1 VSTGRRATGGRPGG
15 KDSEPG
21 SAGAPATE
29 LRMVDAIRAAMH
41 DELAADPS
49 VVLFGE
55 DVTVGGPF
63 GATNGLQ
70 DAFGTERVRDTPISE
85 GAVMGMA
92 VGAAATGL
100 RPIVEI
106 MFMDFATLALDQLV
120 NHAAKLRYMS
130 GGQLSIPLT
139 VRVQAGASGAF
150 GAHHSQSLEAWFA
163 HVPGLKVVA
172 ASTPRD
178 AYGLLR
184 AAIRDPDPVVF
195 IEHRAL
201 YWGKGPVAVGEAGIA
216 PIGRA
221 ALRRPGR
228 DVTLIAWSRMA
239 ATALAAAEQ
248 LAAEGIEAEVL
259 DLRSLQPLDLE
270 TVLASV
276 RRTRRAVIAHE
287 AVMTGGL
294 GGELVASIQAAA
306 FDRLVAP
313 IGRVGAPFA
322 PVPASPA
329 LEAAFVPGPA
339 AIVDAVRYTMAGSI
353 ASREEAG

>member
-1 VSTGRRATGGRPGG
+1 
-15 KDSEPG
+15 
-21 SAGAPATE
+21 
-29 LRMVDAIRAAMH
+29 MVDAIRAAMRA
-41 DELAADPS
+41 ELAADS
-49 VVLFGE
+49 AVVLFGE

-63 GATNGLQ
+63 GATKGLQ
-70 DAFGTERVRDTPISE
+70 DEFGGARVRDTPISE

-130 GGQLSIPLT
+130 GGQLSVPLT

-172 ASTPRD
+172 ASTPQD

-201 YWGKGPVAVGEAGIA
+201 YWGKGPVTTGEDGIV

-221 ALRRPGR
+221 AVRRPGR
-228 DVTLIAWSRMA
+228 DVTILSWSRMT
-239 ATALAAAEQ
+239 ATAVAAAGT

-287 AVMTGGL
+287 AVTFGGL
-294 GGELVASIQAAA
+294 GGEIAAAIQAGA
-306 FDRLVAP
+306 FDRLIAP
-313 IGRVGAPFA
+313 VGRVGAPFV
-322 PVPASPA
+322 PVPASPS

-339 AIVDAVRYTMAGSI
+339 AIVDAVRYTIGGSTT
-353 ASREEAG
+353 SGEEAE